1 MRLRLCPSVRDA
13 CARVW
18 CEERERERERQTTS
32 SSFFFMRIHVPR
44 RFLGKTHTSRLYKY
58 KRYMST
64 HPKVAKNSPRS
75 DAFTILF

>member
-1 MRLRLCPSVRDA
+1 
-13 CARVW
+13 
-18 CEERERERERQTTS
+18 
-32 SSFFFMRIHVPR
+32 MRIHVPR

-75 DAFTILF
+75 DAFTILFEKKQKKQKSKKAKSDEFGTPRARDKKKEKKNVKKP